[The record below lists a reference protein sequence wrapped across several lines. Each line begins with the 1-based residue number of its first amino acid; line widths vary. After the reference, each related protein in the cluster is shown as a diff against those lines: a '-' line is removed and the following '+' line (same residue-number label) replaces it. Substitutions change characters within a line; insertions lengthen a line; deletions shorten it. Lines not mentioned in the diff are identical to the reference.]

1 MAKTAAKPT
10 PRDGGK
16 YYGVGHGGPGSVTSY
31 GDANPETL
39 RDVVRLVTDAGDAIT
54 FSKTSDGGAMSIGLI
69 EDGLVTKIYAT
80 DSLELTEALEG
91 ICKALEK

>member
-1 MAKTAAKPT
+1 MPKAASRPT

-16 YYGVGHGGPGSVTSY
+16 YYGVGHSGSGSVVSY
-31 GDANPETL
+31 GDADPETL

-69 EDGLVTKIYAT
+69 EDGLVTKVYAT
-80 DSLELTEALEG
+80 DSVELTDALEG